1 MQLMGKT
8 WINFFEDPVSAIV
21 IFGSWTLFQA
31 EWMYSQSKGRQ
42 FGPGEQEGLVEY
54 LGKEQEGLVEYLGKE
69 QEGLVEYLGK
79 EQEGLVEYL
88 GKEQEGL
95 VEYLGKEQEGLV
107 E

>member
-1 MQLMGKT
+1 MRVNNHLQLKGKT
-8 WINFFEDPVSAIV
+8 GINFFEDPEHYHCYK
-21 IFGSWTLFQA
+21 WLLQA

-79 EQEGLVEYL
+79 ELVRLVEYL
-88 GKEQEGL
+88 GNEQEGL
-95 VEYLGKEQEGLV
+95 VEYRYLW
-107 E
+107 